1 MSRESKQSRVSC
13 EETEYLN
20 TEQQLTEFLSDLD
33 LPNNPSKFFNLTE
46 QNPAYVFYSCQ
57 SDEFTCL
64 AAIEKLHSDGNKS
77 ITDET
82 LFYLKVIPAI
92 AKHLD
97 IIDEVD
103 YQKLNS
109 LYQRMFET
117 LSELRCSS
125 SLVVNYNLVNSQIGK
140 LQTVGLDIP
149 TITSSVQERSL
160 ER

>member
-20 TEQQLTEFLSDLD
+20 TEQQLTEFLLDLD

-77 ITDET
+77 ITGET

-103 YQKLNS
+103 YQNLNS
-109 LYQRMFET
+109 LYQRMFKPLNDFKSLQCLEVDYDGVNDNIKQ
-117 LSELRCSS
+117 LNDIGLKIPLIPSS
-125 SLVVNYNLVNSQIGK
+125 G
-140 LQTVGLDIP
+140 
-149 TITSSVQERSL
+149 QERSL